1 MTDPTTGSN
10 APAAV
15 PASAE
20 HREHAS
26 ADVAP
31 ELFERGADGDH
42 R

>member
-1 MTDPTTGSN
+1 MTDPTTELATPSAG
-10 APAAV
+10 AD
-15 PASAE
+15 ASD

-31 ELFERGADGDH
+31 ELFEGDTEGD

>member
-1 MTDPTTGSN
+1 MTDPTTGSK
-10 APAAV
+10 APSAV

-31 ELFERGADGDH
+31 ELFERDADGEG